1 MLSILIYAD
10 AKLNINMTSF
20 SAAIFE
26 RRRLLLLTSLAAM
39 LVLPACQDKGQ
50 ASPLQFKGL
59 DLTGAKYGRGFE
71 LRDADGK
78 ARNLTEFRGKVVLL
92 NFGFTQCP
100 DVCPTALTRAV
111 AIRELLGQDADKVE
125 VVFITID
132 PERDTPTVLKA
143 YMAAFDKRFIGLSG
157 DVEATK
163 KVAQEFK
170 VYFGKVP
177 TGNSYTMDHSTFTYL
192 FDPQGRLRIALRH
205 EQSVQEHANDIKI
218 LLSGK

>member
-1 MLSILIYAD
+1 
-10 AKLNINMTSF
+10 MTS
-20 SAAIFE
+20 SAIAQ
-26 RRRLLLLTSLAAM
+26 RRLLLAASLSA
-39 LVLPACQDKGQ
+39 LLGLQACQDKGL

-71 LRDADGK
+71 LRDVDGK
-78 ARNLTEFRGKVVLL
+78 TRNLTEFRDKVVML

-111 AIRELLGQDADKVE
+111 ATRELLGKGADKLE
-125 VVFITID
+125 VIFITID

-157 DVEATK
+157 DLETTK
-163 KVAQEFK
+163 KVADEFK

-177 TGNSYTMDHSTFTYL
+177 TGKSYTMDHSTFTYL

-205 EQSVQEHANDIKI
+205 EQSVEDHAHDIKI

>member
-1 MLSILIYAD
+1 MNVS
-10 AKLNINMTSF
+10 K
-20 SAAIFE
+20 
-26 RRRLLLLTSLAAM
+26 LLLSLSALFM
-39 LVLPACQDKGQ
+39 LNGCQDQ
-50 ASPLQFKGL
+50 NMAAAYQFKGL

-78 ARNLTEFRGKVVLL
+78 LRNLSEFKGKVVLL

-111 AIRELLGQDADKVE
+111 ATKELLGKDADKLQ

-132 PERDTPTVLKA
+132 PERDTPHVLQA
-143 YMAAFDKRFIGLSG
+143 YTAAFDKSFIGLAG
-157 DVEATK
+157 DLEQTM
-163 KVAQEFK
+163 KVANEFK

-177 TGNSYTMDHSTFTYL
+177 TGQSYTMDHTTFTYL
-192 FDPQGRLRIALRH
+192 FDPQGRFRIALRH
-205 EQSVQEHANDIKI
+205 EQSAQDNAHDIKI

>member
-1 MLSILIYAD
+1 
-10 AKLNINMTSF
+10 MTPF
-20 SAAIFE
+20 AFATRAP
-26 RRRLLLLTSLAAM
+26 RRVLLLAALGA
-39 LVLPACQDKGQ
+39 LVGLQACQDKGQ

-71 LRDADGK
+71 LRDTDGK
-78 ARNLTEFRGKVVLL
+78 LRKLSDFGGKVVML

-111 AIRELLGQDADKVE
+111 ATRELLGADADKVD
-125 VVFITID
+125 VLFITID
-132 PERDTPTVLKA
+132 PERDTPVVLKA

-157 DVEATK
+157 DLQETK
-163 KVAQEFK
+163 KVADEFK
-170 VYFGKVP
+170 VYFGKVL
-177 TGNSYTMDHSTFTYL
+177 TGNSYTMDHTTFTYL

-205 EQSVQEHANDIKI
+205 EQSVQDHAHDIKI

>member
-1 MLSILIYAD
+1 MNVS
-10 AKLNINMTSF
+10 K
-20 SAAIFE
+20 
-26 RRRLLLLTSLAAM
+26 LLLFLSALFM
-39 LVLPACQDKGQ
+39 LNGCQDQ
-50 ASPLQFKGL
+50 NMAAAYQFKGL

-78 ARNLTEFRGKVVLL
+78 LRNLSEFKGKVVLL

-111 AIRELLGQDADKVE
+111 ATKELLGKDADKLQ

-132 PERDTPTVLKA
+132 PERDTPNVLQA
-143 YMAAFDKRFIGLSG
+143 YTAAFDKSFIGLAG
-157 DVEATK
+157 DLEQTK
-163 KVAQEFK
+163 KVANEFK

-177 TGNSYTMDHSTFTYL
+177 TGQSYTMDHTTFTYL
-192 FDPQGRLRIALRH
+192 FDPQGRFRIALRH
-205 EQSVQEHANDIKI
+205 EQSAQDNAHDIKI